1 MVAFIQKMLNVIV
14 EQALMPTGKNL
25 VPTLVTAVSI
35 FFLNIISRIIGFPCL
50 LSWQGI
56 LLAVVVLVVIL
67 VIERSEYSAVSK
79 LYGDVEL
86 RIKDLKERN
95 KASRAGRED
104 GRTSDMS
111 KESAGDAGGRAD

>member
-25 VPTLVTAVSI
+25 VPTLVTAISI
-35 FFLNIISRIIGFPCL
+35 FFLNVILRIIGFPCL

-104 GRTSDMS
+104 GRTPDMS